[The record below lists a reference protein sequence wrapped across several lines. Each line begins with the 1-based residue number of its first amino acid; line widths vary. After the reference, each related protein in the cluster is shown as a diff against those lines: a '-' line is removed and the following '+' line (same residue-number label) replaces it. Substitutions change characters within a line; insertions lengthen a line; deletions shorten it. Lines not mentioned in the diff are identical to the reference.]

1 MHSYLTYKARFRRG
15 NSSGAALVL
24 TLLIVALLTVVV
36 VGFNASTRTEQMA
49 ARNYSY
55 QVVADQMAD
64 LATEQAVASLRAA
77 LTNAA
82 RSGYATAPGMLV
94 PLGKSTPIGLYS
106 SNSTDVSTPQ
116 STDAEFASWITGRS
130 SPQPGFQDVET
141 SAGGSNQVVGRYAY
155 FVDDETTKISLNSAS
170 GGIAAGGTNF
180 FDRPFAIGVVPPL
193 ASAAGALT
201 SYAAATNVAAPSY
214 FFVPRQARALNGRA
228 TAADWDLWL
237 PVLTTIQDT
246 RLGAPFTS
254 DVGGLSGLNG
264 LGTRSPWGEERVNI
278 NQVAISD
285 AGVNEIARALTNAK
299 VDSLFT
305 YQGEVRGFGFKYTNL
320 VPQIAANL
328 LALRSAWWSPTYFAG
343 GNNFAPP
350 QGATL
355 SFPLGH
361 SLDTYPAGFSVTNWP
376 RPSGTTLPSGP
387 PTSPG
392 TLKKTFGIPQS
403 YFGAVP
409 FPMLTEISPSV
420 VYGWTAS
427 NTMTVRVYLTLEFF
441 NPYPINYNANAPGVV
456 AGIVAQIDKARFRL
470 TQDPPANVWRGP
482 DGSAARVTPHNDQ
495 PDWNPGFSGV
505 WDPWGA
511 GDPNGLDAGVSRVV
525 DPASGIKIWP
535 LPNVAAFSYAT
546 EFLFFDVSFVEDN
559 DTARLPGPVYCIIDS
574 IRLLQNTNDP
584 RTIRDWVSGHD
595 FFNALAERA
604 SGPAQFAIPV
614 DPAPG
619 GSFVESSPTNPIP
632 NGTAG
637 FAVAAPQ
644 PGLSMAKRDPRMRTP
659 LAAGKEWYDEDQ
671 PSWAWVAN
679 QGESL
684 GAANPGLAPA
694 AFAPGANVP
703 LPGDQDFAQNVLS
716 ASFPPMVGG
725 RYPGLLNSG
734 AYRDASDIG
743 KIYTGVP
750 WRTLSLAAQTEG
762 ELRAPAIP
770 DWVVLDI
777 FSVAE
782 PPLAP
787 LVAAVPV
794 NPNARG
800 QASGGGFGLTERVAA
815 TMRSRS
821 QPILG
826 SGPAAQVAEQIA
838 NQRWSSSFLPPGST
852 NSWSSVRKGFGFPT
866 NAILLASEI
875 AEIAFVA
882 DFGAA
887 PMLSTNETRLSG
899 FYPLLSTA
907 SRFFSVFARGEA
919 VTSRRGKNE
928 IMAVSRKKTFLE
940 ALVDPDSGAV
950 RIEKLFSEPY
960 PQ

>member
-94 PLGKSTPIGLYS
+94 PLGESAPIGLYS
-106 SNSTDVSTPQ
+106 SNSTRVSTPQ
-116 STDAEFASWITGRS
+116 STDAEFAGWITGRS
-130 SPQPGFQDVET
+130 SPQPGFQDVES

-155 FVDDETTKISLNSAS
+155 FVDDETTKISLNSSS
-170 GGIAAGGTNF
+170 GGIAAGATNF

-193 ASAAGALT
+193 ASAAGALS
-201 SYAAATNVAAPSY
+201 SYAAATNLASPSY
-214 FFVPRQARALNGRA
+214 FFVPRQARALNGQA
-228 TAADWDLWL
+228 AAADWKLWL

-246 RLGAPFTS
+246 RLNAPFTS
-254 DVGGLSGLNG
+254 DLGGAAGVNSA
-264 LGTRSPWGEERVNI
+264 GTRSPWGAAKINI
-278 NQVAISD
+278 NQVALTD
-285 AGVNEIARALTNAK
+285 AGVNQIANALTNARLNT
-299 VDSLFT
+299 LFE
-305 YQGEVRGFGFKYTNL
+305 YQGSGPRGFGYKYPNL

-328 LALRSAWWSPTYFAG
+328 LALRSPWWSQAYFSG

-350 QGATL
+350 QAATPA
-355 SFPLGH
+355 FPLGH
-361 SLDTYPAGFSVTNWP
+361 SADTYPPGFDVDSWP
-376 RPSGTTLPSGP
+376 LTTGGRTPA
-387 PTSPG
+387 TTG
-392 TLKKTFGIPQS
+392 TLKKTFAIPEA
-403 YFGAVP
+403 YFGVVP

-427 NTMTVRVYLTLEFF
+427 NTMTVRIYMTLEFF
-441 NPYPINYNANAPGVV
+441 NPYPISFDADAPNVT
-456 AGIVAQIDKARFRL
+456 AGIVAQIDKARFEMIYPGGF
-470 TQDPPANVWRGP
+470 TAWRGP
-482 DGSAARVTPHNDQ
+482 DGTSVDVAPHNDR
-495 PDWNPGFSGV
+495 PGRSSAGLL

-511 GDPNGLDAGVSRVV
+511 GDPNGQTPADVSMSLDPPG
-525 DPASGIKIWP
+525 GIKVWP
-535 LPNVAAFSYAT
+535 LPDVPAGSYAT
-546 EFLFFDVSFVEDN
+546 EFVFFDVTFKEDN
-559 DTARLPGPVYCIIDS
+559 DAASLTGPVYCIIDS
-574 IRLLQNTNDP
+574 IRILQNTNDP

-595 FFNALAERA
+595 FFNALATSA
-604 SGPAQFAIPV
+604 AGPAQFAIPV

-619 GSFVESSPTNPIP
+619 GSFVVSSPTTPLP
-632 NGTAG
+632 NGTGG
-637 FAVAAPQ
+637 FAAAAPQ
-644 PGLSMAKRDPRMRTP
+644 AGPSMAKRDPRMRTP
-659 LAAGKEWYDEDQ
+659 LAAGVEWDDTVQ
-671 PSWAWVAN
+671 PGWAWVAN

-694 AFAPGANVP
+694 AFAPGPDVP
-703 LPGDQDFAQNVLS
+703 LPGDQDFAQNILS
-716 ASFPPMVGG
+716 ACFPPMVGG

-734 AYRDASDIG
+734 SYRDPSDIG
-743 KIYTGVP
+743 KVFTGVP

-762 ELRAPAIP
+762 ELRDPAIP

-777 FSVAE
+777 FSIVV
-782 PPLAP
+782 PPSAP
-787 LVAAVPV
+787 AVAAVPV
-794 NPNARG
+794 NPNAIG
-800 QASGGGFGLTERVAA
+800 QASGGGFGLAERVAA

-821 QPILG
+821 QPTLG
-826 SGPAAQVAEQIA
+826 SGSAAQVAEQIA

-852 NSWSSVRKGFGFPT
+852 NSWSGARKQFGFPT
-866 NAILLASEI
+866 NTILLPSEV
-875 AEIAFVA
+875 AEIASVA
-882 DFGAA
+882 DFGGAA
-887 PMLSTNETRLSG
+887 MRSTNETRLSG
-899 FYPLLSTA
+899 FYPLLSTS
-907 SRFFSVFARGEA
+907 SRFFSVFAHGEA
-919 VTSRRGKNE
+919 VADRRGKKE

>member
-1 MHSYLTYKARFRRG
+1 
-15 NSSGAALVL
+15 LVL

-106 SNSTDVSTPQ
+106 SNFTRVSTPQ

-130 SPQPGFQDVET
+130 SPRPGFQDVQ
-141 SAGGSNQVVGRYAY
+141 SSVGGSNQVVGRYAY

-193 ASAAGALT
+193 ASAAGALS
-201 SYAAATNVAAPSY
+201 SYAAATNVASPSY

-246 RLGAPFTS
+246 RLGVPFTS
-254 DVGGLSGLNG
+254 DVGGLSGVNS
-264 LGTRSPWGEERVNI
+264 LGTLSPWGEERVNI

-328 LALRSAWWSPTYFAG
+328 LALRSAWWSPAYFNG

-350 QGATL
+350 QEATPA
-355 SFPLGH
+355 FPLGH
-361 SLDTYPAGFSVTNWP
+361 SADTYPPGFDVDSWP
-376 RPSGTTLPSGP
+376 LTSGTSNQNDSGTP
-387 PTSPG
+387 PATAG
-392 TLKKTFGIPQS
+392 TLKKTFGIPQT

-409 FPMLTEISPSV
+409 FPILTEISTSV
-420 VYGWTAS
+420 AYGWTAR
-427 NTMTVRVYLTLEFF
+427 NVMTVRVTCELEFF
-441 NPYPINYNANAPGVV
+441 NPYPIAYTNTPTST
-456 AGIVAQIDKARFRL
+456 AGIVAQIDKARTLVRY
-470 TQDPPANVWRGP
+470 TDDPSVDDQYRGP
-482 DGSAARVTPHNDQ
+482 DGSNDRFTPHNDMPRWAGAPQ
-495 PDWNPGFSGV
+495 V

-511 GDPNGLDAGVSRVV
+511 RPMHPGQVQYTGRILSPANGLRVV
-525 DPASGIKIWP
+525 PFPSIRANG
-535 LPNVAAFSYAT
+535 YAT
-546 EFLFFDVSFVEDN
+546 ETLQFDFSFEETN
-559 DTARLPGPVYCIIDS
+559 SSAYLGAPLPGETPVVYTIIDS
-574 IRLLQNTNDP
+574 IRILQDTNNP

-619 GSFVESSPTNPIP
+619 GSFVASSPTNPIP

-637 FAVAAPQ
+637 LAVAAPQ

-852 NSWSSVRKGFGFPT
+852 NSWSSVRKDFGFPT